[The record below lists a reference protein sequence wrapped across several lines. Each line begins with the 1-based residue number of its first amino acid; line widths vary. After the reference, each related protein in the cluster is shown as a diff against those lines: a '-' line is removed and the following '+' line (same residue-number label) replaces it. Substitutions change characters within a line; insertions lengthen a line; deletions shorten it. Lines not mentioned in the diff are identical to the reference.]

1 MGKIQVTQNE
11 IFGEYVIIAKTLL
24 QRVYREENRL
34 FGFVDT
40 YLPEKEKKEVSI
52 KIGENLSL
60 LERNFMRLFLKTPS
74 SFSYQI
80 RFDFEVHALENS

>member
-74 SFSYQI
+74 SFSHEI
-80 RFDFEVHALENS
+80 RINFEVHALEN

>member
-60 LERNFMRLFLKTPS
+60 LERNFMK
-74 SFSYQI
+74 
-80 RFDFEVHALENS
+80 

>member
-60 LERNFMRLFLKTPS
+60 LERNFIK
-74 SFSYQI
+74 
-80 RFDFEVHALENS
+80 

>member
-52 KIGENLSL
+52 KIEENLPL
-60 LERNFMRLFLKTPS
+60 LERNFMK
-74 SFSYQI
+74 
-80 RFDFEVHALENS
+80 

>member
-52 KIGENLSL
+52 KIEENLPL
-60 LERNFMRLFLKTPS
+60 LERNFIK
-74 SFSYQI
+74 
-80 RFDFEVHALENS
+80 